1 TRMLAMQK
9 EVYEN
14 TKAIHA
20 TVQKNDDKKPTKAE
34 FQKSQQQS
42 DREGEIVGEADR
54 AIELLRNEGTAV
66 AFPMVFEEV
75 RKDMVRVKERLNKA
89 MVDFDTQVI
98 EVDIIA
104 ALEEMVAALK
114 KAQQDLKNG
123 GGGGGGGGAQD
134 QKLLDEIAELK
145 MIRALQFRL
154 NERTK
159 IYGKKYEGEQ
169 TDDDQIKN
177 ELRDL
182 GERQE
187 KIEVMVKDI
196 VQGKNK

>member
-1 TRMLAMQK
+1 
-9 EVYEN
+9 
-14 TKAIHA
+14 
-20 TVQKNDDKKPTKAE
+20 
-34 FQKSQQQS
+34 
-42 DREGEIVGEADR
+42 
-54 AIELLRNEGTAV
+54 LRNEGTAV

-114 KAQQDLKNG
+114 KAQQDLKSG
-123 GGGGGGGGAQD
+123 GGGGGGGGPQD

-159 IYGKKYEGEQ
+159 IYGKKYAGEQ

-187 KIEVMVKDI
+187 KIETMVKDI